1 MNTQDRRPPQSK
13 KARGSY
19 HGTARIFSITILR
32 EHANRNVFIN
42 SPGFDTR
49 RNL

>member
-19 HGTARIFSITILR
+19 HGTASIFSITILR

-42 SPGFDTR
+42 SPGFDTG